1 VARFLV
7 FLYKTKNQEA
17 ISMGEYMNDRTEMRS
32 TDSAGV
38 YDAIG
43 DAKRDRRPIRIL
55 IIGQPSD
62 VVETIKNLH
71 SRGFVPVAHW
81 SRPAPW
87 LGTESGVRS
96 ELLNLPGTSVMSVC
110 TKYLL

>member
-1 VARFLV
+1 MNEF
-7 FLYKTKNQEA
+7 
-17 ISMGEYMNDRTEMRS
+17 INDRLDGRS
-32 TDSAGV
+32 TESAGV
-38 YDAIG
+38 YDATNDG
-43 DAKRDRRPIRIL
+43 NRDRRPIRIL

-71 SRGFVPVAHW
+71 SCGFAPVGHW

-87 LGTESGVRS
+87 LETESGVRS

>member
-7 FLYKTKNQEA
+7 FLYKTKAQEA
-17 ISMGEYMNDRTEMRS
+17 ILMGEYINDRAEVRS
-32 TDSAGV
+32 TESDGI
-38 YDAIG
+38 YDVPSVS
-43 DAKRDRRPIRIL
+43 DRDRRPIRIL

-71 SRGFVPVAHW
+71 SRGFAPVGHW
-81 SRPAPW
+81 SRPDPW
-87 LGTESGVRS
+87 LETESGVRS
-96 ELLNLPGTSVMSVC
+96 ELLNLPETSVMSVC

>member
-1 VARFLV
+1 
-7 FLYKTKNQEA
+7 
-17 ISMGEYMNDRTEMRS
+17 MNEFITDRLDGRS
-32 TDSAGV
+32 TESDRV
-38 YDAIG
+38 YDVPSVS
-43 DAKRDRRPIRIL
+43 DRDRRPIRIL

-71 SRGFVPVAHW
+71 SRGFVPVGHW

-87 LGTESGVRS
+87 LETESGVRS

>member
-1 VARFLV
+1 
-7 FLYKTKNQEA
+7 
-17 ISMGEYMNDRTEMRS
+17 MCEYINDRAEVRS
-32 TDSAGV
+32 TESAV
-38 YDAIG
+38 ISDVSD
-43 DAKRDRRPIRIL
+43 DAKGDRRPIRIL

-71 SRGFVPVAHW
+71 SRGFAPVGNW

-87 LGTESGVRS
+87 LGTERTVRS
-96 ELLNLPGTSVMSVC
+96 QLLNLPGTSVMSVC